1 MKNKKNELLDQTL
14 NIDVEATVD
23 NPLKNQSA
31 LMVMPQQ
38 VALLQADLTKLQ
50 LDVLVL
56 ALMILQQH
64 LHDLIDHRFTHDE
77 LLRRLLASNGVEPAL
92 LRFPLLW
99 QGTGLS
105 RRYLLSLGKA
115 VQTPDF
121 GLRVGF
127 NEDGTV
133 CWLYMTLR
141 MASNLLDLRRGYCYV
156 SPQLCRC
163 MKSRYAVRLYWLMQ
177 AHSHRRGFTMTL
189 DQLQA
194 MLCPKTAHCDYAN
207 FERNVVTQPLSVL
220 QQYGISGRMP
230 FYMLF
235 CRLYNRRG
243 HHYWAAVGSSLRGQG
258 KPDALKFTILPV
270 HSPAPPSF
278 TDMPVPPANMAA
290 DCPVYASVSS
300 AVMPTDSSESIA
312 APVEAKTGIVYTL
325 LHDDLQLPEQLAARE
340 ALRVTDNL
348 RPQFVN
354 YAIMLKE
361 VIDEKRSRRRP
372 LKNQVAYVLTS
383 LHRFFEQQERKGETS
398 DKGRECRKDAMKPQD
413 FEEHNSACQLL
424 VKKENATKSL
434 ANGDGTERPSM
445 KETVSRR
452 ALADGEG
459 ISSSG
464 SVAGENKAATPDETG
479 ENCSTRSAAELRQC
493 WQMFLSSY
501 SGKAVGALGRARL
514 TGQLRDGFLVSFTS
528 DDDEQAFR
536 EDFDAVQRAA
546 RKALSITSRFQP
558 GVIVDN

>member
-1 MKNKKNELLDQTL
+1 MQDTKNYESNTS
-14 NIDVEATVD
+14 NRA
-23 NPLKNQSA
+23 SA
-31 LMVMPQQ
+31 IIIVPYQVAVMP
-38 VALLQADLTKLQ
+38 LDLTKTQ
-50 LDVLVL
+50 LDALVIAMMML
-56 ALMILQQH
+56 QPQLQSLLNHEQTHEELMRWLV
-64 LHDLIDHRFTHDE
+64 TN
-77 LLRRLLASNGVEPAL
+77 NGAGQDL
-92 LRFPLLW
+92 LRFPFTM
-99 QGTGLS
+99 QGMGLT
-105 RRYLLSLGKA
+105 RH
-115 VQTPDF
+115 VQMALADATKVPNL
-121 GLRVGF
+121 GLRVITHH
-127 NEDGTV
+127 EDKGS
-133 CWLYMTLR
+133 CLYMTVG
-141 MASNLLDLRRGYCYV
+141 MASSLLDLSKGYFYV
-156 SPQLCRC
+156 SPQLCLAMR
-163 MKSRYAVRLYWLMQ
+163 SRYAVRLYWLMQ
-177 AHSHRRGFTMTL
+177 AHSHQHGFTMSIA
-189 DQLQA
+189 QLRA
-194 MLCPKTAHCDYAN
+194 TLCPKRPNGSYAH
-207 FERNVVTQPLSVL
+207 FERNVIAQPLATL
-220 QQYGISGRMP
+220 QKYYANGQLPS
-230 FYMLF
+230 YMLL
-235 CRLYNRRG
+235 CRLYNRRR
-243 HHYWAAVGSSLRGQG
+243 HQHWEAAGTALRGSG
-258 KPDALKFTILPV
+258 RPDALKFTIVRRENAAPA
-270 HSPAPPSF
+270 SATFSQPAPAKTAP
-278 TDMPVPPANMAA
+278 TH
-290 DCPVYASVSS
+290 ASISLR
-300 AVMPTDSSESIA
+300 EGA
-312 APVEAKTGIVYTL
+312 APTSASRQGDIVFTL